1 MCACVRLFLFDNC
14 FVPLLEPHDFPTI
27 FRLADWEGVFFFF
40 FLSFF
45 PPLFLFFFSSEDKLD
60 TTISRESGPTYS
72 TDQCE
77 ICCSKYRYQV
87 PLLVWPGLV

>member
-40 FLSFF
+40 S
-45 PPLFLFFFSSEDKLD
+45 LFLLFFSSEDKLD
-60 TTISRESGPTYS
+60 TTISRESGPTVQIS
-72 TDQCE
+72 ARSAVPNTDT
-77 ICCSKYRYQV
+77 KYPY
-87 PLLVWPGLV
+87 WSGLD